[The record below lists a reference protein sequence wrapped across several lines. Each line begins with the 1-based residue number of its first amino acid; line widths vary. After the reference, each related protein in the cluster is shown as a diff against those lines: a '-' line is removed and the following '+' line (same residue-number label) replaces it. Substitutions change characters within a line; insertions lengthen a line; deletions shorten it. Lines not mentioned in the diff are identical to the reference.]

1 MRYDMDAGYETL
13 KQYQKNMKKILIL
26 AAVLM
31 SISAMAQ
38 TPKNVKYE
46 FTEASEL
53 NLTPRIHTTAWIPAN
68 TRDSPREKTNR

>member
-26 AAVLM
+26 ATVLM

-38 TPKNVKYE
+38 T
-46 FTEASEL
+46 L
-53 NLTPRIHTTAWIPAN
+53 WPRH
-68 TRDSPREKTNR
+68 RKMSSTNSRKHPN